1 MKPEQVLTE
10 RLQLIPQTREDV
22 REEVEQM
29 EPQEAAELSP
39 AWLALL
45 DGSSPADPWVHGFVM
60 KDVPGGCNVGKCGFK
75 GPPGEE
81 GVVEI
86 AYFVAPEYRGKG
98 YATEAAG
105 ALVAYAFADDRVRLV
120 RAHTLMEADASPRVL
135 TKAGFQRVGEV
146 MDPDDGRVS
155 RWERQRGNVH

>member
-1 MKPEQVLTE
+1 M
-10 RLQLIPQTREDV
+10 PQTREDV

-60 KDVPGGCNVGKCGFK
+60 KDVLTGTSVGRCGFK
-75 GPPGEE
+75 GPPNPD

-86 AYFVAPEYRGKG
+86 AYFVAPEHRDKG
-98 YATEAAG
+98 YATEAAK
-105 ALVAYAFADDRVRLV
+105 ALVAYAFADDRVRMV
-120 RAHTLMEADASPRVL
+120 RAHTLLDAKASPRVL
-135 TKAGFQRVGEV
+135 TKSGFVRVGQV
-146 MDPDDGRVS
+146 MDPDDGCVG
-155 RWERQRGNVH
+155 RWEKKGK